1 MPIHSIR
8 TLAALT
14 LIVGVAGSVAAC
26 HYHAV
31 TPTLATQNAK
41 TDVQVDPK
49 PLLLTERTRLFDET
63 PITPME
69 TVGASAQIETT
80 EDQIDPK
87 SSLLTEGN
95 RPLDETTITPMETV
109 GAPAQL

>member
-1 MPIHSIR
+1 VLIHPIR
-8 TLAALT
+8 TLAALA
-14 LIVGVAGSVAAC
+14 LIVGIAGSVAAC

-31 TPTLATQNAK
+31 TPTVASQNAK
-41 TDVQVDPK
+41 AEIQVDPK

-69 TVGASAQIETT
+69 TVGAPAQIETT

-87 SSLLTEGN
+87 SSLLTEGT
-95 RPLDETTITPMETV
+95 RPLDETAITPMETV